1 MHMSSTPSSQ
11 HEVHADDVLREL
23 LKINPTFLTAGFR
36 DSLTRLRTH
45 LEGIIQSGAKPS
57 PADRRMLAILAQHYL
72 PRWLEGMPTRGESPL
87 ADSADPLFA
96 PAARIGP
103 SPLDELLDR
112 YDDVTTLSEGTL
124 AYVYRAKYP
133 TGHDRA
139 KQDVIL
145 KVPIPNDRDS
155 DTAWQAEHYALQT
168 LTRVRHL
175 HIIGMNDAHTM
186 PYPCIEME
194 YMPGGNLAQEVGS
207 VFEPAEAATTALLIA
222 RAIGTAHGLG
232 LCHLDIRPGNILFDH
247 NRLPKVSDW
256 GMSRQ
261 TSANGPISLADDFFR
276 RKKINPNY
284 AAPEQLDSRF
294 GVNQAKTDVYQLGL
308 LLYDML
314 TGFEEMD
321 IRMTD
326 QGALD
331 FMPSSLSR
339 RLVTSIDMDDILEQA
354 LRKTVSQRC
363 TMDEFGQ
370 GLAKFLDGIWKVE
383 AAGRTLPQVRKL
395 RNLLAYKAKTMLSK
409 PEAGQLHTTLV
420 DLTGHIGTNSTIRGR
435 LEYLSIEV
443 ERQADDLNE
452 AMLGDLG
459 QRLWAIL
466 DEILQLPSD

>member
-1 MHMSSTPSSQ
+1 
-11 HEVHADDVLREL
+11 
-23 LKINPTFLTAGFR
+23 
-36 DSLTRLRTH
+36 
-45 LEGIIQSGAKPS
+45 
-57 PADRRMLAILAQHYL
+57 
-72 PRWLEGMPTRGESPL
+72 
-87 ADSADPLFA
+87 
-96 PAARIGP
+96 
-103 SPLDELLDR
+103 
-112 YDDVTTLSEGTL
+112 
-124 AYVYRAKYP
+124 
-133 TGHDRA
+133 
-139 KQDVIL
+139 
-145 KVPIPNDRDS
+145 
-155 DTAWQAEHYALQT
+155 
-168 LTRVRHL
+168 
-175 HIIGMNDAHTM
+175 MNDAHTM

-435 LEYLSIEV
+435 LEYLSTEV